1 MAVTSGQNEVGG
13 RALQHEVATPTG
25 GYREKFGDSLV
36 STMSAL
42 GVSHMLCDGIDRQ
55 GHSLWRS
62 PAGGGKIRGRFQAVE
77 PVLEF
82 ERSERAP
89 AEFKESCLAV
99 LYQVKYVSWPRAQ
112 ALLAAV

>member
-1 MAVTSGQNEVGG
+1 MWSGHSLMAVTSGQNEVGG

-62 PAGGGKIRGRFQAVE
+62 PAGGVRFEAGSK
-77 PVLEF
+77 P
-82 ERSERAP
+82 
-89 AEFKESCLAV
+89 
-99 LYQVKYVSWPRAQ
+99 
-112 ALLAAV
+112 